1 MAITQVIDEVGN
13 FIMQIYY
20 VVFYQILSRSV
31 KIWWSYYGRPML

>member
-31 KIWWSYYGRPML
+31 KI